1 MPAISNFSPVP
12 KKGIKIAKKIKGI
25 SISARLKS
33 SGRGILLAYAVA
45 TSKRKKAINAG
56 QRVIGVETETEIKAS
71 TARIFRC
78 EGSRCATEC
87 L

>member
-1 MPAISNFSPVP
+1 
-12 KKGIKIAKKIKGI
+12 
-25 SISARLKS
+25 
-33 SGRGILLAYAVA
+33 LLAYAVA

-56 QRVIGVETETEIKAS
+56 QRVIGVETETEIKAR

-78 EGSRCATEC
+78 DGSRCATEC